1 LVGAALGGIAGY
13 LFFSEEGRRMRRSF
27 EPMLDDLARELA
39 AFRGTVQ
46 RAVAVASEGW
56 KLLTEAI
63 HDAGVQG
70 DAVRRFPSTHQS
82 SPF

>member
-1 LVGAALGGIAGY
+1 VLGGFAGY

-27 EPMLDDLARELA
+27 EPMLDDLARELGS
-39 AFRGTVQ
+39 FRGTVQ
-46 RAVAVASEGW
+46 RAVAVANEGW

-63 HDAGVQG
+63 HDAGVHE
-70 DAVRRFPSTHQS
+70 DAVRRFPGTHQS